1 MVEVCIENSTEKQ
14 VNLLNVIYLKT
25 TKVVIEIK
33 VEIDFIKILD
43 AIEEIQVVG
52 RRSAK
57 NLVDI
62 AKTEGYGIIV
72 VQNWTEIWIDDKTVV
87 GNDNFIKDK
96 IDEIKLTENELVKIL
111 DKVNIINLVYR
122 CIVIAVET
130 FLNAVNFV
138 VDAIDVENI
147 DKEVDP
153 NVSFVHHWNVDV
165 IVQHRIE
172 KVVGIIVELFNENV
186 LRKIVEDNG
195 ILKEEVM
202 VENDLINLVQKTF
215 LEDDT

>member
-72 VQNWTEIWIDDKTVV
+72 VQN
-87 GNDNFIKDK
+87 
-96 IDEIKLTENELVKIL
+96 
-111 DKVNIINLVYR
+111 
-122 CIVIAVET
+122 
-130 FLNAVNFV
+130 
-138 VDAIDVENI
+138 
-147 DKEVDP
+147 
-153 NVSFVHHWNVDV
+153 
-165 IVQHRIE
+165 
-172 KVVGIIVELFNENV
+172 
-186 LRKIVEDNG
+186 
-195 ILKEEVM
+195 
-202 VENDLINLVQKTF
+202 
-215 LEDDT
+215 